1 MVWNTRVHIGLV
13 IGIVKSTKLSS
24 LTSPLQIIYGL
35 SIVKHRLTTYLDA
48 IFPLPLHMLS
58 SLLGSLFPFL
68 SQLLYFS
75 AKLSLNTLRVKQ
87 AFYQPVFCIYK
98 KNSLKYEFMKDTEY
112 DIFIFISQG
121 LAQNVRSIF
130 FNEEMGD
137 SVFDVLS
144 VLLIPIRNY

>member
-1 MVWNTRVHIGLV
+1 
-13 IGIVKSTKLSS
+13 
-24 LTSPLQIIYGL
+24 
-35 SIVKHRLTTYLDA
+35 
-48 IFPLPLHMLS
+48 
-58 SLLGSLFPFL
+58 
-68 SQLLYFS
+68 
-75 AKLSLNTLRVKQ
+75 
-87 AFYQPVFCIYK
+87 
-98 KNSLKYEFMKDTEY
+98 MKDTEY